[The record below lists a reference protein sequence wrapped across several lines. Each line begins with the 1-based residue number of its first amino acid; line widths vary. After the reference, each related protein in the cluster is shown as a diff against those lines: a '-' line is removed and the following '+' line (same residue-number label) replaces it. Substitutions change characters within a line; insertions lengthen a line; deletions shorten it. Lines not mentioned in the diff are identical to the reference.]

1 MGEVT
6 NEDIGK
12 RLAEFIRQKFPL
24 AGGQDLA
31 GDTSL
36 LDSGIVDSIGVLD
49 LVTFIEEQFAIVAD
63 DDDLV
68 AENFESIDALVSF
81 VRERQ

>member
-1 MGEVT
+1 MDDVA
-6 NEDIGK
+6 NEEISK

-24 AGGQDLA
+24 ADGQDLA

-36 LDSGIVDSIGVLD
+36 LDSGIVDSMGVLD

-68 AENFESIDALVSF
+68 AENFESINALVSF
-81 VRERQ
+81 VQERQ